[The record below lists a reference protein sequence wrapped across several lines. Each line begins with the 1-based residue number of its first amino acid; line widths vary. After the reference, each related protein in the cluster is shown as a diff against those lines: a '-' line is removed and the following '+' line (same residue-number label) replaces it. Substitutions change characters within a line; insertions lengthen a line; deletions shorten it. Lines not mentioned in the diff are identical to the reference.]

1 MAAVVPLS
9 DASRRPTTFPAA
21 TLGLIVINLIVFL
34 VELALGDSFVLRWSM
49 IPAHITAGHN
59 VETIFTAMFMH
70 ASWGHIIGNMVF
82 LWAFGPEIEDS
93 VGPWRYVVF
102 YLLGGVAA
110 AAMQIAFAPHS
121 TVPNLGASG
130 AIAAVMGAFVVT
142 FPRDEIRSVL
152 AIFIF
157 VRIAYVPAIL
167 LIGVWFLLQL
177 WNAGQ
182 IAPQESSGVAYLAHV
197 GGFIFGAVF
206 ARLFQRSIPQN

>member
-21 TLGLIVINLIVFL
+21 TLGLIVINVIVFL
-34 VELALGDSFVLRWSM
+34 FELALGDSFVLRWSM

-59 VETIFTAMFMH
+59 FETIFTAMFMH

-93 VGPWRYVVF
+93 MGPWRYVVF

-142 FPRDEIRSVL
+142 FPSDEIRSVL

-182 IAPQESSGVAYLAHV
+182 IAPQESGGVAYLAHV

-206 ARLFQRSIPQN
+206 ARLFQRLSR